1 MRVTMPPLAGRA
13 SLATLA
19 NGLRVGLLPVAES
32 ALVTS
37 AVFYR
42 AGTRDEPAGQ
52 AGIAH
57 FLEHMMFK
65 GSARY
70 GPGEI
75 DRRTQQLG
83 GQNNAFTAHDVT
95 AYHFS
100 FAADRWKEALAIEAD
115 RMRGLRLDPSAVA
128 AERQVILEEI
138 SMYDDEPWDALELAV
153 LADFYG
159 EHPYGRPV
167 LGTREDLA
175 AMGAAELGAF
185 HRRHYEPRDAVLV
198 VAGGFGADALD
209 AVRGAFADL
218 PCRDEGD
225 RKQGGPSSRRS
236 LPEPR
241 RPRELRHLERQHGE
255 VARLFV
261 ALPAPAGDDADHAL
275 LRLVAT
281 VLTGGRA
288 SRLHRALVEERHL
301 CLEVSADVHETQS
314 PGVFTL
320 GFELMPGAEPP
331 RVEAAVLEA
340 LAALRRE
347 PPTPAEL
354 ERARQVWLADWAFG
368 HERVAQKAM
377 SIGLGLALFD
387 LRHADRTVARI
398 AGASAGDLVAVAR
411 RYLDADAGSVFGW
424 SLPESS

>member
-1 MRVTMPPLAGRA
+1 LAGRA
-13 SLATLA
+13 SLATLE
-19 NGLRVGLLPVAES
+19 NGLRVCLLPVEES
-32 ALVTS
+32 AVVTS
-37 AVFYR
+37 ALFYR
-42 AGTRDEPAGQ
+42 SGTRDEPAGQ

-75 DRRTQQLG
+75 DRRTQLLG

-100 FAADRWKEALAIEAD
+100 FAADRWTEALAIEAD
-115 RMRGLRLDPSAVA
+115 RMRGLRLDPAEVD

-138 SMYDDEPWDALELAV
+138 SMYDDEAWDALELAV

-167 LGTREDLA
+167 LGSREDLA
-175 AMGAAELGAF
+175 ATGAAELAEF
-185 HRRHYEPRDAVLV
+185 HRRHYQPRDAVLV
-198 VAGGFGADALD
+198 VAGGFGAGALD
-209 AVRGAFADL
+209 AVRGAFGSV
-218 PCRDEGD
+218 PCRGGD
-225 RKQGGPSSRRS
+225 GGK
-236 LPEPR
+236 PEQERLDRALAAPV
-241 RPRELRHLERQHGE
+241 RPREVRRLQREHGE

-261 ALPAPAGDDADHAL
+261 ALPAPAGDDADHAI

-288 SRLHRALVEERHL
+288 SRLHRSLVEERHL
-301 CLEVSADVHETQS
+301 CLEVSADVHETQA

-320 GFELMPGAEPP
+320 GFELMPGAEPAM
-331 RVEAAVLEA
+331 VEEAVLEA
-340 LAALRRE
+340 LAELRSQA
-347 PPTPAEL
+347 PSTAEL

-377 SIGLGLALFD
+377 SIGLGVALFD
-387 LRHADRTVARI
+387 MAHADRTVARVS
-398 AGASAGDLVAVAR
+398 AASAGDLVEISR
-411 RYLDADAGSVFGW
+411 RYLDAAAGSTLGW
-424 SLPESS
+424 SLPESA